1 MESKP
6 DTTTGSSPLARGL
19 PLAALA
25 GGHDRGII
33 PARAG
38 FTVLGGPPDGL
49 PEDHPRSRGVYRMKI
64 KALDANGGSSPLAR
78 GLLPPQVPFGPVR
91 RIIPARAGFT
101 ASGMSAQAGSQD
113 HPRSRGVYEEQS
125 PNPDW
130 SGGSSPLARGLL
142 SGSCRL
148 CGTPTDH
155 PRSRG
160 VYPSRLA
167 TASPT
172 GGSSPLAR
180 GLPPGSA

>member
-113 HPRSRGVYEEQS
+113 HPRSRGVYIQVAVQLVV
-125 PNPDW
+125 DW
-130 SGGSSPLARGLL
+130 GSSPLARGLHL
-142 SGSCRL
+142 RILGIPTMSHPTRPRL
-148 CGTPTDH
+148 
-155 PRSRG
+155 
-160 VYPSRLA
+160 PSLL
-167 TASPT
+167 T
-172 GGSSPLAR
+172 
-180 GLPPGSA
+180 